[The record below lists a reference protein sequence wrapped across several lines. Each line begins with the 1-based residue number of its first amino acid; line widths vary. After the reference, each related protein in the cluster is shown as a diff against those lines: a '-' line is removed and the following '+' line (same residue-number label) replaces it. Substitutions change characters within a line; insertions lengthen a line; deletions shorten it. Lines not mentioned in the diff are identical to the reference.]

1 MIISSTFTADPFD
14 PQQMIWTTYIDLLSL
29 LLEEEPSAPDT
40 ANTFGKF
47 NLVIN
52 VTQPV
57 CPPLNTESR
66 QENLKPAKE
75 RDVKRDDSQRQF
87 LAQHR
92 RSYSVATF

>member
-1 MIISSTFTADPFD
+1 MSPGIELETSRTEGRALTNCVTLNLIYFHCCSLWSATDD
-14 PQQMIWTTYIDLLSL
+14 LGDIDLLSL

-57 CPPLNTESR
+57 CPPLNRESR
-66 QENLKPAKE
+66 
-75 RDVKRDDSQRQF
+75 
-87 LAQHR
+87 
-92 RSYSVATF
+92 YSKKT